1 MGIDVFFGGVEGM
14 KSKQFMEGASSSNVI
29 CLIFALEM
37 IQFDTSHCVKWLE
50 TTINWNEFIRFHY
63 LYLYSWGMY
72 HDFLS

>member
-1 MGIDVFFGGVEGM
+1 MFFFGGVEGM

-37 IQFDTSHCVKWLE
+37 IQFDTSHFVKWLE

-63 LYLYSWGMY
+63 PMEHVS
-72 HDFLS
+72 